1 MPIIEVNCPNCGK
14 GVKVNSERSNG
25 NICGACR
32 CSVRVL
38 FSNGK
43 KGKIKK
49 ILTFSQNKRLWVK

>member
-1 MPIIEVNCPNCGK
+1 MPIIEVNCPNCEK

-32 CSVRVL
+32 WLIKVL

-49 ILTFSQNKRLWVK
+49 ILAFPPNKKGCG